1 MFLRKKECKGMG
13 VEVLVFMEEACQR
26 RMGCDVAVT
35 GDEEV
40 EIVSI

>member
-1 MFLRKKECKGMG
+1 MG
-13 VEVLVFMEEACQR
+13 VDVLVFMEEGCQR

-35 GDEEV
+35 VDEEV